1 MIVKVLGVIPARY
14 GSTRFEGKPLADI
27 CGKPMI
33 VRVWERALMVP
44 SIDLLVVATDDERI
58 KATVERFNGKAVL
71 TSKDHSSGTE
81 RVAEVCRDYP
91 DHDIIVNIQGDEPL
105 VDPRIIEQVIQC
117 LINAPDASMSTAA
130 RVIKDEDD
138 YHNPN
143 VVKLAMG
150 VDGNALYFSRSLIPY
165 PRCAE
170 SFRAYE
176 HIGVYCYRRDLL
188 LTLSSMQQTPM
199 ERAESLEQLR
209 LLENGY
215 RIQAVVTEYGE
226 DSLSVDTPADLEK
239 VREIVARRENSR
251 R

>member
-1 MIVKVLGVIPARY
+1 
-14 GSTRFEGKPLADI
+14 
-27 CGKPMI
+27 
-33 VRVWERALMVP
+33 
-44 SIDLLVVATDDERI
+44 
-58 KATVERFNGKAVL
+58 
-71 TSKDHSSGTE
+71 
-81 RVAEVCRDYP
+81 
-91 DHDIIVNIQGDEPL
+91 
-105 VDPRIIEQVIQC
+105 
-117 LINAPDASMSTAA
+117 
-130 RVIKDEDD
+130 
-138 YHNPN
+138 
-143 VVKLAMG
+143 MG

-188 LTLSSMQQTPM
+188 LKLSSMQQTPM